1 MHFNLPFAL
10 VASLISSAV
19 ASPVDVTGKKTVSIA
34 DLKGKKTFTVQQVLA
49 KKQAMQA
56 PALSML
62 RTYAKYSAAPPTQLK
77 AAGAAIQAGTVQA
90 NPQHVRVVASFVSLW
105 LLILNSV

>member
-1 MHFNLPFAL
+1 MHFNSNFAL
-10 VASLISSAV
+10 VASLISSAL

-34 DLKGKKTFTVQQVLA
+34 DIKGKKTFTVQQVEA
-49 KKQAMQA
+49 KRQAMQA

-62 RTYAKYSAAPPTQLK
+62 KTYAKFSASPPTQLK

-90 NPQHVRVVASFVSLW
+90 TPQHVCK
-105 LLILNSV
+105 I